1 MAAKTPEMDS
11 NFARWYA
18 DAFMDEGAVR
28 DARWKSVVDIA
39 AKANHVTI
47 EVLVRL
53 AFATKA
59 SATGSKSQS
68 KLAEA
73 YDAVVASISSGGHSF
88 DAGRSAREL
97 QVLAAAVLVRLFGT
111 KPDAAIAV
119 TTAAFGGHRSAQLPM
134 NFAELAEQ
142 ALVRFSV
149 NQHTRADE
157 KSMVGAASKLEF
169 EVSEEA
175 VQNNSGWKEQI
186 EGLRDE
192 AAAALQAIIENQNR
206 INAALLRRIALS
218 DEELQMLWWLTAG
231 ESTIQ
236 GKPFGKVSADQQPL
250 ILAQELAT
258 LTAVSPGPKSISA
271 MFGRAGISNKK
282 VKVADV
288 VNSVDIRWA
297 REVSGS
303 ESISPVTTPLHF
315 ALEQRVELD
324 SNDAW
329 QSGWTAMTEL
339 KADTAVSAV
348 ELATLFY
355 REYLYLYVDA

>member
-1 MAAKTPEMDS
+1 MAAKMPEMDS

-59 SATGSKSQS
+59 SAAGSKSQS

-73 YDAVVASISSGGHSF
+73 YDGVIASISSGGQSF

-97 QVLAAAVLVRLFGT
+97 QILAAAALVRLFGT
-111 KPDAAIAV
+111 KPDSAIAV
-119 TTAAFGGHRSAQLPM
+119 TTAAFGGHRGAELPM
-134 NFAELAEQ
+134 NFADLAEQ
-142 ALVRFSV
+142 ALVRFSL

-157 KSMVGAASKLEF
+157 KSMVGAAAKLEF

-175 VQNNSGWKEQI
+175 VQNNSWKEQI

-192 AAAALQAIIENQNR
+192 AAAALQAIIDNQNH
-206 INAALLRRIALS
+206 INTALLRRIALS

-258 LTAVSPGPKSISA
+258 LTAVSPGPKSIAA

-282 VKVADV
+282 LKIADV
-288 VNSVDIRWA
+288 VNSVDIQWA

-329 QSGWTAMTEL
+329 QSGWTAITEL
-339 KADTAVSAV
+339 KAETAVSAV
-348 ELATLFY
+348 DLATLFY
-355 REYLYLYVDA
+355 REYLYLHVDA